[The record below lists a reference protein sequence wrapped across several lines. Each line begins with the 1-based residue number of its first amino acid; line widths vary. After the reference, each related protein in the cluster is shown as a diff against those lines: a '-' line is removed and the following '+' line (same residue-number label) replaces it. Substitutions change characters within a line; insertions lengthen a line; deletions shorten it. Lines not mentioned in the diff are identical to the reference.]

1 VLGVDR
7 IEAENTNFLQ
17 GFYFRQSISGET
29 GSGMGTCEKPLT
41 AASGR

>member
-7 IEAENTNFLQ
+7 IEAENKNCFQSFHL
-17 GFYFRQSISGET
+17 RQSISGGT